1 MAAIGVILTI
11 ENNQNLKN
19 KELLNDLDQKSE
31 WRKELMNIAAK
42 PVIQLEDVYR
52 ILASL
57 RFLPKSKDE
66 IEESD
71 QPKFDEI
78 SNYIYKR
85 LNEIL
90 NDTFK
95 IGRTE
100 DKLVV
105 DDEEIKMN
113 INENEEIRLYT
124 KFLLKHHWEYN
135 QSEKDRN
142 DFKEKEMTEFLK
154 VIDQVRNLNS
164 KNIIKSNDFY
174 QIEGYENIDKLYK
187 EWEEKNKTEENN
199 TKENSTKEKNR
210 NIIYRNLS
218 RILKYKYTLA
228 LLITMSVIYY
238 LLLNN
243 FYNFLI
249 ISIIVSLIIFILKR
263 KKIMYEIYTF
273 TNNSRR
279 NINMGNN
286 EYSNSFIKFLLY
298 FMFIL
303 IPILY
308 IVGGVVS
315 SKLLKILWDGIIA
328 GLSILFITLIEPIY
342 ENYII
347 SKKSQMKKEDLENFD
362 NQYKEDLITIK
373 ITGGLC
379 ILFLS
384 VVIITFNFFN
394 EAEKESNYL
403 NTDKTNFNYK
413 KDKNGKTEI
422 DTENSEIQLKNGKK
436 YKVQEVK

>member
-263 KKIMYEIYTF
+263 KK
-273 TNNSRR
+273 
-279 NINMGNN
+279 
-286 EYSNSFIKFLLY
+286 
-298 FMFIL
+298 
-303 IPILY
+303 
-308 IVGGVVS
+308 
-315 SKLLKILWDGIIA
+315 
-328 GLSILFITLIEPIY
+328 
-342 ENYII
+342 
-347 SKKSQMKKEDLENFD
+347 
-362 NQYKEDLITIK
+362 
-373 ITGGLC
+373 
-379 ILFLS
+379 
-384 VVIITFNFFN
+384 
-394 EAEKESNYL
+394 
-403 NTDKTNFNYK
+403 
-413 KDKNGKTEI
+413 
-422 DTENSEIQLKNGKK
+422 
-436 YKVQEVK
+436 

>member
-315 SKLLKILWDGIIA
+315 SKLLKILGDGIIA

-362 NQYKEDLITIK
+362 NQYKEDLRTIK

>member
-1 MAAIGVILTI
+1 
-11 ENNQNLKN
+11 
-19 KELLNDLDQKSE
+19 
-31 WRKELMNIAAK
+31 
-42 PVIQLEDVYR
+42 
-52 ILASL
+52 
-57 RFLPKSKDE
+57 
-66 IEESD
+66 
-71 QPKFDEI
+71 
-78 SNYIYKR
+78 
-85 LNEIL
+85 
-90 NDTFK
+90 
-95 IGRTE
+95 
-100 DKLVV
+100 
-105 DDEEIKMN
+105 
-113 INENEEIRLYT
+113 
-124 KFLLKHHWEYN
+124 
-135 QSEKDRN
+135 
-142 DFKEKEMTEFLK
+142 
-154 VIDQVRNLNS
+154 
-164 KNIIKSNDFY
+164 
-174 QIEGYENIDKLYK
+174 
-187 EWEEKNKTEENN
+187 
-199 TKENSTKEKNR
+199 
-210 NIIYRNLS
+210 
-218 RILKYKYTLA
+218 
-228 LLITMSVIYY
+228 
-238 LLLNN
+238 
-243 FYNFLI
+243 
-249 ISIIVSLIIFILKR
+249 
-263 KKIMYEIYTF
+263 
-273 TNNSRR
+273 
-279 NINMGNN
+279 MGNN

-315 SKLLKILWDGIIA
+315 SKLLKILGDGIIA

-362 NQYKEDLITIK
+362 NQYKEDLRTIK